1 MNSHVTNYSC
11 TLAYSRFHPSSSR
24 RSYCRRHLRTLERKI
39 RKFEYQLKLNC
50 EETTA
55 QQSQLSL
62 KQIRRRVERIEH
74 HLKKQN
80 QQTKVKLSTK
90 NCLKLLLPEAR
101 NWQIVGSLLEIPEE
115 ILDRIEA
122 DHPSNCHL
130 CVREVIKAWL
140 KQVDPP
146 PSWKNLAEAVR
157 VLNPSLAKKI
167 LDTAVDN
174 NED

>member
-1 MNSHVTNYSC
+1 M
-11 TLAYSRFHPSSSR
+11 
-24 RSYCRRHLRTLERKI
+24 
-39 RKFEYQLKLNC
+39 KLNQS

-55 QQSQLSL
+55 QQSRVSL
-62 KQIRRRVERIEH
+62 KQLHRRVERIEH

-80 QQTKVKLSTK
+80 QRTKVKLSTK
-90 NCLKLLLPEAR
+90 HCLKLFLPEAK

-115 ILDRIEA
+115 TLDRIEA

-146 PSWKNLAEAVR
+146 PSWKNLSEAVC